1 MLKKQYL
8 KSKPVCKVTFTLP
21 RTALSQAQEVRVL
34 GDFNDWNWEQGAI
47 MKTGQKEY
55 KTTINLP
62 VGQRYEFRYTAQ
74 DGTWEND
81 WAADAY
87 VPSPYSGVDNSV
99 VQIAAPHPIAESG
112 GEAAPSNPATAKA
125 AKAVAGR
132 RQPKTSKVRKD
143 DLKTIEGVGPKI
155 EQLLQ
160 AAGIA
165 DFATLS
171 QTSAT
176 RLKAVLAKAG
186 NRYKMHDPSSWP
198 AQASLAAKG
207 DLEALKKL
215 QQKLKKGKK

>member
-21 RTALSQAQEVRVL
+21 RAALSQAQEVRVL

-99 VQIAAPHPIAESG
+99 LQIAALFPPAESTD
-112 GEAAPSNPATAKA
+112 EAASSKAARAVPATQ
-125 AKAVAGR
+125 
-132 RQPKTSKVRKD
+132 QPKSSKARKD
-143 DLKTIEGVGPKI
+143 DLKKIEGVGPKI

-176 RLKAVLAKAG
+176 RLKAVLEKAG
-186 NRYKMHDPSSWP
+186 NRYKVHDPSSWP

-207 DLEALKKL
+207 DDEALKTL